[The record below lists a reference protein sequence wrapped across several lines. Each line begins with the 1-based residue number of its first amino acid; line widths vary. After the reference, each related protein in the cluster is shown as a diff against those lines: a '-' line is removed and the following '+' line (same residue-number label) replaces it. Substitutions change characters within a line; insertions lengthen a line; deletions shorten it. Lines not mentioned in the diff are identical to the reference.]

1 MKKLKQ
7 LTSAVA
13 LILVFTLTA
22 FAGIIET
29 PVVSPPPPPPPD
41 SSSATTS
48 GIIDTPGPGVTQGPG
63 LASDSVTEVA
73 LSLLQS
79 VLSVF

>member
-7 LTSAVA
+7 LSLAT
-13 LILVFTLTA
+13 TLTFVLATCA
-22 FAGIIET
+22 FGGIIDC
-29 PVVSPPPPPPPD
+29 PPAPPPPPG
-41 SSSATTS
+41 SSSAMS
-48 GIIDTPGPGVTQGPG
+48 PGIIDTPRATQDAG

>member
-7 LTSAVA
+7 LSLATALTLMLVTGALAGTIDTPAV
-13 LILVFTLTA
+13 
-22 FAGIIET
+22 
-29 PVVSPPPPPPPD
+29 PPPPPPD
-41 SSSATTS
+41 SSSSIA
-48 GIIDTPGPGVTQGPG
+48 TPGDMDTPGVTQGPG

>member
-7 LTSAVA
+7 LSLATA
-13 LILVFTLTA
+13 LMFMLATGA
-22 FAGIIET
+22 FAGTIDC
-29 PVVSPPPPPPPD
+29 PAVPPSPPPD
-41 SSSATTS
+41 SSSSIA
-48 GIIDTPGPGVTQGPG
+48 TPGDMETPGVTQGPG

>member
-7 LTSAVA
+7 LSLATA
-13 LILVFTLTA
+13 LTFMLATGA
-22 FAGIIET
+22 FAGTIDC
-29 PVVSPPPPPPPD
+29 PAAPPPPPPPPD
-41 SSSATTS
+41 SSSTTS
-48 GIIDTPGPGVTQGPG
+48 GIIDTPAPGVTQGPG

>member
-7 LTSAVA
+7 LSLATA
-13 LILVFTLTA
+13 LTFMLAKCA
-22 FAGIIET
+22 FGGIIDT
-29 PVVSPPPPPPPD
+29 PAVPPPPPPD
-41 SSSATTS
+41 SSSSSIAA
-48 GIIDTPGPGVTQGPG
+48 PGDMETPGVTQGPG

>member
-7 LTSAVA
+7 LSLATA
-13 LILVFTLTA
+13 LTFMLATGA
-22 FAGIIET
+22 FAGTIDT
-29 PVVSPPPPPPPD
+29 PAVQPPPPPD

-48 GIIDTPGPGVTQGPG
+48 GTIDCPAVGETQGPG

>member
-7 LTSAVA
+7 LTAAVA
-13 LILVFTLTA
+13 LILVFTVTA

-29 PVVSPPPPPPPD
+29 PVVSPPPPPPAD
-41 SSSATTS
+41 SSSAMAP
-48 GIIDTPGPGVTQGPG
+48 GIIDTPRAATQSPG
-63 LASDSVTEVA
+63 LASDSITKLA

>member
-7 LTSAVA
+7 LSLATV
-13 LILVFTLTA
+13 LTFMLATCA
-22 FAGIIET
+22 FGGIIGC
-29 PVVSPPPPPPPD
+29 PAVPPPPPPD
-41 SSSATTS
+41 SSSAMAPE
-48 GIIDTPGPGVTQGPG
+48 IIDTPRAATQSPG
-63 LASDSVTEVA
+63 LASDSITEVA

>member
-7 LTSAVA
+7 LSLATA
-13 LILVFTLTA
+13 LTFMLKTGA
-22 FAGIIET
+22 FAGTIDT
-29 PVVSPPPPPPPD
+29 PAVPPPPPD
-41 SSSATTS
+41 SSSSMA
-48 GIIDTPGPGVTQGPG
+48 TPGDIEIPGVTQNPG

-73 LSLLQS
+73 LGLLQS

>member
-7 LTSAVA
+7 LSLATA
-13 LILVFTLTA
+13 LTFMLATYA
-22 FAGIIET
+22 FGGIIDT
-29 PVVSPPPPPPPD
+29 PAVPPPPPPPPD
-41 SSSATTS
+41 SSSS
-48 GIIDTPGPGVTQGPG
+48 MVPGDMETPGVTQGPG

>member
-13 LILVFTLTA
+13 LILVFTVTA

-29 PVVSPPPPPPPD
+29 PVVPPPPPPD
-41 SSSATTS
+41 SSSSIA
-48 GIIDTPGPGVTQGPG
+48 TPGDMETPGVTQGPG

>member
-13 LILVFTLTA
+13 LILVFTVTA

-29 PVVSPPPPPPPD
+29 PAVPPPPPPPPE
-41 SSSATTS
+41 SSSSVAA
-48 GIIDTPGPGVTQGPG
+48 PGGMETPGVTQGPG

>member
-7 LTSAVA
+7 LSLATA
-13 LILVFTLTA
+13 LTFMLATYA
-22 FAGIIET
+22 FGGIIDT
-29 PVVSPPPPPPPD
+29 PAVPPPPPPPD
-41 SSSATTS
+41 SSSAMAP
-48 GIIDTPGPGVTQGPG
+48 GIIDTPRATQGPG

>member
-7 LTSAVA
+7 LSLATA
-13 LILVFTLTA
+13 LTFMLATGA
-22 FAGIIET
+22 FAGTIDT
-29 PVVSPPPPPPPD
+29 PAVQPPPPPPPD
-41 SSSATTS
+41 SSSSVA
-48 GIIDTPGPGVTQGPG
+48 TPGDMETPGVTQGPG

>member
-13 LILVFTLTA
+13 LILVFTVTA

-29 PVVSPPPPPPPD
+29 PAVPPPPPPPD
-41 SSSATTS
+41 SSSSIA
-48 GIIDTPGPGVTQGPG
+48 TPGDMETPGVTQGPG

>member
-7 LTSAVA
+7 LSLAT
-13 LILVFTLTA
+13 TLTFMLA
-22 FAGIIET
+22 TCSLGGIIEA
-29 PVVSPPPPPPPD
+29 PVAPPPPPPD
-41 SSSATTS
+41 SSSSTA
-48 GIIDTPGPGVTQGPG
+48 TPGDMETPGLTQGPG

>member
-7 LTSAVA
+7 LSLATA
-13 LILVFTLTA
+13 LTFILASYA
-22 FAGIIET
+22 FGGIIDC
-29 PVVSPPPPPPPD
+29 PAVPPPPPPD
-41 SSSATTS
+41 SSSSIA
-48 GIIDTPGPGVTQGPG
+48 TPGDMETPGVTQGPG

>member
-1 MKKLKQ
+1 MKKLRQ
-7 LTSAVA
+7 LSLATALTFMVATGALAGTIDTPAV
-13 LILVFTLTA
+13 
-22 FAGIIET
+22 
-29 PVVSPPPPPPPD
+29 PPPPPPD
-41 SSSATTS
+41 SSSSVATHGDMET
-48 GIIDTPGPGVTQGPG
+48 PGVTQGPG